1 MLTETLDQSTD
12 PVDQNII
19 PITILTG
26 FLGAGKT
33 TLLNR
38 ILSSDHGR
46 RIGVLVNDFGSINI
60 DAQLV
65 VGIEENMI
73 SLTNGCVCCEI
84 RDDLVA
90 SVEQLISRS
99 DCPEHILLEASGV
112 ADPGSIWATF
122 ASASQPQ
129 SLRLDGVLC
138 VVDCEQIF
146 AHLDEAPDLLMLKAR
161 QIGFADLAI
170 LNKTDLV
177 TAETLDYVRSW
188 IKAMMDRVRLVEARH
203 CDVPLDVLLGLAGGR
218 EDLQPAGQGLSLN
231 SHVHHHQHDHGH
243 RDHRHGDRF
252 ATWSYSTEKVFD
264 EDALRD
270 MVRLRL
276 PASIYRCKGF
286 IRVGRDEASVRLL
299 QVVGRRADL
308 VPQAR
313 PCSAS
318 QIVAIGSADMAPEA
332 LRREFEA
339 CLRP

>member
-1 MLTETLDQSTD
+1 MLTEIQLTATD
-12 PVDQNII
+12 SAEQTAT

-38 ILSSDHGR
+38 ILSGDHGR

-90 SVEQLISRS
+90 SVEQLITRS
-99 DCPEHILLEASGV
+99 DRPEHILLEASGV
-112 ADPGSIWATF
+112 ADPASIWSTF
-122 ASASQPQ
+122 ASSSQPD

-188 IKAMMDRVRLVEARH
+188 IETMMDRVRLVEASH
-203 CDVPLDVLLGLAGGR
+203 CDVPLDVLLGLADGR
-218 EDLQPAGQGLSLN
+218 DGRSTAEQALSRQE
-231 SHVHHHQHDHGH
+231 H
-243 RDHRHGDRF
+243 DHRHGHRF
-252 ATWSYSTEKVFD
+252 ATWS
-264 EDALRD
+264 
-270 MVRLRL
+270 
-276 PASIYRCKGF
+276 
-286 IRVGRDEASVRLL
+286 
-299 QVVGRRADL
+299 
-308 VPQAR
+308 
-313 PCSAS
+313 
-318 QIVAIGSADMAPEA
+318 
-332 LRREFEA
+332 
-339 CLRP
+339 